1 MNTQHFTNNDNQKFP
16 LSTEALAFM
25 QEQIKLA
32 YGLTDLAGQNI
43 IVKQS
48 SATETG
54 LVIYDGELLPLTGT
68 PARFITIAQST
79 EQVSVEGRFTG
90 TVRTTRIAVYASVI
104 RQRVGSTGTGSKAA
118 GAFTVLKS
126 ISTLMSELDE
136 AKQHVMPKG
145 SVIAWSGTC
154 DCDHVPYGFI
164 PCGAFFSVAPQYF
177 GNNGAVG
184 IAEQNKWRTKYES
197 LGITVTSKLNSGSSS
212 VGVLITQCN
221 GVAIP
226 DLTDRFIVQAGGTYA
241 EGDTGG
247 ANTVTLTVNQMPTH
261 NHDTNSSVTNATVNT
276 KDNEGKHQHGIPSI
290 NADGWGS
297 KVRGGSESAATATPS
312 TNNDGTHKHSFDLYA
327 RGGGQAHEN
336 RPPFYALC
344 YLIKV
349 I

>member
-1 MNTQHFTNNDNQKFP
+1 MNTQHFTNNSNQKFP

-32 YGLTDLAGQNI
+32 YGLTNLAGQNI

-54 LVIYDGELLPLTGT
+54 LVIYDGELLPLTGI
-68 PARFITIAQST
+68 PSRFITIAQST
-79 EQVSVEGRFTG
+79 EQVNVEGRFTG
-90 TVRTTRIAVYASVI
+90 TVRTTRTAVYASVL
-104 RQRVGSTGTGSKAA
+104 RVSMAGSGTGSKVAS
-118 GAFTVLKS
+118 AFTVLKS

-136 AKQHVMPKG
+136 AKQHIMPKG

-164 PCGAFFSVAPQYF
+164 PCGAFFSGSASRFAPDGAATMELAKWRNKYSGIEISSF
-177 GNNGAVG
+177 GMNNGALVG
-184 IAEQNKWRTKYES
+184 IR
-197 LGITVTSKLNSGSSS
+197 VTS
-212 VGVLITQCN
+212 CN
-221 GVAIP
+221 GVTIP
-226 DLTDRFIVQAGGTYA
+226 DLTDRFIVQAGGNYA

-247 ANTVTLTVNQMPTH
+247 ANSVTLTEAQMPKHAHKLLVCAHEYSGTDTGGVDAG
-261 NHDTNSSVTNATVNT
+261 NNQSTRAWVIPHDSSYENAYT
-276 KDNEGKHQHGIPSI
+276 
-290 NADGWGS
+290 
-297 KVRGGSESAATATPS
+297 GG
-312 TNNDGTHKHSFDLYA
+312 D
-327 RGGGQAHEN
+327 QAHEN

>member
-68 PARFITIAQST
+68 PSRFITIAQST
-79 EQVSVEGRFTG
+79 EQVNVEGRFTG
-90 TVRTTRIAVYASVI
+90 TVRTTRTAVYAA
-104 RQRVGSTGTGSKAA
+104 RLRVGSTGTGSKAA
-118 GAFTVLKS
+118 SAFTVLKS
-126 ISTLMSELDE
+126 ISTLMNELDE
-136 AKQHVMPKG
+136 AKQHIMPKG

-164 PCGAFFSVAPQYF
+164 PCGAFFSGSASRFAPDGAATMELAKWRNKYSGIEISSF
-177 GNNGAVG
+177 GMNNGALVG
-184 IAEQNKWRTKYES
+184 IR
-197 LGITVTSKLNSGSSS
+197 VTS
-212 VGVLITQCN
+212 CN
-221 GVAIP
+221 GVTIP
-226 DLTDRFIVQAGGTYA
+226 DLTDRFIVQAGGNYA

-247 ANTVTLTVNQMPTH
+247 ANSVTLTEAQMPKHAHKLLVCTH
-261 NHDTNSSVTNATVNT
+261 EYSGTDTGGVDAGNNQSTRAWVIPHDSSYENAYT
-276 KDNEGKHQHGIPSI
+276 
-290 NADGWGS
+290 
-297 KVRGGSESAATATPS
+297 GG
-312 TNNDGTHKHSFDLYA
+312 D
-327 RGGGQAHEN
+327 QAHEN

>member
-79 EQVSVEGRFTG
+79 EKVNVEGRFTG
-90 TVRTTRIAVYASVI
+90 TVRTTRTAVYAAVNRTRIGVS
-104 RQRVGSTGTGSKAA
+104 GTGSKAA
-118 GAFTVLKS
+118 SAFTVLKS

-136 AKQHVMPKG
+136 TKKHVMPKG

-184 IAEQNKWRTKYES
+184 VAEQNKWRTKYES
-197 LGITVTSKLNSGSSS
+197 LGITVSSKLNSGSSS
-212 VGVLITQCN
+212 VGVLITKCN
-221 GVAIP
+221 GITIP
-226 DLTDRFIVQAGGTYA
+226 DLTDRFIVQAGGNYA
-241 EGDTGG
+241 EGTTGG
-247 ANTVTLTVNQMPTH
+247 ADTVTLTVNQMPSHDHGGTTGGENEHTHTYAVYDKNGEHPLFGSTSNSATTARNTTNKTTGKGTNH
-261 NHDTNSSVTNATVNT
+261 NH
-276 KDNEGKHQHGIPSI
+276 SI
-290 NADGWGS
+290 S
-297 KVRGGSESAATATPS
+297 LQGG
-312 TNNDGTHKHSFDLYA
+312 N
-327 RGGGQAHEN
+327 QAHEN

>member
-43 IVKQS
+43 IIKQS
-48 SATETG
+48 SASETG

-68 PARFITIAQST
+68 PLPFITVAQRT
-79 EQVSVEGRFTG
+79 EQMTVEGRFVG
-90 TVRTTRIAVYASVI
+90 NVRTTRTAVYTV
-104 RQRVGSTGTGSKAA
+104 RVRNGQAMKAA
-118 GAFTVLKS
+118 SAFTVLKS

-164 PCGAFFSVAPQYF
+164 PCGAFFTGSALRFAPNGI
-177 GNNGAVG
+177 GNTELAKWREKYSG
-184 IAEQNKWRTKYES
+184 IA
-197 LGITVTSKLNSGSSS
+197 ISS
-212 VGVLITQCN
+212 VGINNGTLVGIRATSYN
-221 GVAIP
+221 GVTIP
-226 DLTDRFIVQAGGTYA
+226 DLTDRFIVQAGGNYS

-247 ANTVTLTVNQMPTH
+247 VNSVTLTAAQSGLPA
-261 NHDTNSSVTNATVNT
+261 HDHTLLIYSHISNPGVTTETRWIPDTVEKTFGDYHTKTRDAQNAS
-276 KDNEGKHQHGIPSI
+276 QS
-290 NADGWGS
+290 
-297 KVRGGSESAATATPS
+297 
-312 TNNDGTHKHSFDLYA
+312 
-327 RGGGQAHEN
+327 HEN

>member
-16 LSTEALAFM
+16 LSTETLAFM

-68 PARFITIAQST
+68 PSRFITIAQST
-79 EQVSVEGRFTG
+79 EQVNVEGRFTG
-90 TVRTTRIAVYASVI
+90 TVRTTRTAVYASVLRVI
-104 RQRVGSTGTGSKAA
+104 RAGSGTGSKAA
-118 GAFTVLKS
+118 SSFTILKS

-154 DCDHVPYGFI
+154 DCDHVPYGFV
-164 PCGAFFSVAPQYF
+164 PCGAFFTGSASQFAPGAAGTVERDKWTNKYT
-177 GNNGAVG
+177 NIEATLPAVG
-184 IAEQNKWRTKYES
+184 TKV
-197 LGITVTSKLNSGSSS
+197 GIR
-212 VGVLITQCN
+212 ITQCN
-221 GVAIP
+221 GVTIP
-226 DLTDRFIVQAGGTYA
+226 DLTDRFIVQAGGNYA

-247 ANTVTLTVNQMPTH
+247 ANSVTLNMEQIPAHKHIVPWGEESTVYQP
-261 NHDTNSSVTNATVNT
+261 DW
-276 KDNEGKHQHGIPSI
+276 GF
-290 NADGWGS
+290 ADGYSNKKGAHNNDSNNNWPYTS
-297 KVRGGSESAATATPS
+297 PAGGKSDGTTAT
-312 TNNDGTHKHSFDLYA
+312 
-327 RGGGQAHEN
+327 HEN